1 MADLSHMPI
10 VPGLPAR
17 GWTPGARTRFLEH
30 LAVKGNVRAACA
42 HVGLSAEAAYRLRRR
57 DPLFARGWG
66 AALVLAH
73 DHGEQVLA
81 ARAIDGVEEPV
92 YYRGEQVGARRKY
105 DTRLLLAHLARLD
118 RIMENRAAQRDAG
131 RFDELLA
138 LLAGAQC
145 PESLTGEDA
154 LPLPRGQAI
163 ARAVDEAEERL
174 FHGGAAPDEDG
185 EEAWDD
191 SAPEADADAADAD
204 ERDADEDDRPLWQR
218 EDEAYFIVR
227 EAAGAEAAA
236 QWDAWCAQAYALV
249 DGLTEEVPQGRSE
262 DGEPSEP
269 FALRH
274 PGAGGDPVQGLLC
287 TPPSTR
293 PSTSSG
299 RAGVGRLGTR
309 KHTRGHSEAEGAGAT
324 PATESPAFTPCTVS
338 TVSTSALA
346 RIMAG
351 PARGFAV
358 AEHPAFHARKRR

>member
-1 MADLSHMPI
+1 MADLSHMPV
-10 VPGLPAR
+10 VPGLSAR

-30 LAVKGNVRAACA
+30 LALKGNVRAACA

-57 DPLFARGWG
+57 DPLFARGWD

-92 YYRGEQVGARRKY
+92 YYRGEQVGTRRKY

-163 ARAVDEAEERL
+163 ARAVEEAEERL

-191 SAPEADADAADAD
+191 SAPEDNANAADI
-204 ERDADEDDRPLWQR
+204 DAMDRPLWQR
-218 EDEAYFIVR
+218 EDEAYFTVR

-236 QWDAWCAQAYALV
+236 QWDAWCAEAYALV
-249 DGLTEEVPQGRSE
+249 DGLAEEVPQGRSE

-299 RAGVGRLGTR
+299 RAGVGRLGKR
-309 KHTRGHSEAEGAGAT
+309 KHTRGHSEAEGAGAN

-351 PARGFAV
+351 PVRGFAV
-358 AEHPAFHARKRR
+358 ADHPAFHARKRR